1 MEKRFN
7 GRTIIIIVLVA
18 LIAVAGGVLAATVV
32 TDRSSKEST
41 TAPQTTYA
49 SISSAELEGILEQ
62 QPMYADGVKYYYA
75 SSSKQLEHDAMGAS
89 VFNNS
94 DVNIQKF
101 TIAFCA
107 FDENDN
113 AIRIKQPGEEGDG
126 AYIRTISYDLSNAQG
141 DKKYIEPL
149 ESFDNVIFYVTNEP
163 QIVTIKACVKE
174 YTSADGISW
183 KNPYY
188 TAFKNNY
195 SGKTLNFADVVA

>member
-1 MEKRFN
+1 MEQRSSVNK
-7 GRTIIIIVLVA
+7 IIIVILVV

-32 TDRSSKEST
+32 TDKKESAQTSAVQT
-41 TAPQTTYA
+41 TAAQ
-49 SISSAELEGILEQ
+49 ISNDELEGILEQ
-62 QPMYADGVKYYYA
+62 QPMYTDGVKYYYA
-75 SSSKQLEHDAMGAS
+75 NSSKQLEFDAMGAS

-107 FDENDN
+107 FDENDE
-113 AIRIKQPGEEGDG
+113 AIKIKQPNEDGDG
-126 AYIRTISYDLSNAQG
+126 AYIRTISYDLSTAKG

-174 YTSADGISW
+174 YTSVDGIVW

-195 SGKTLNFADVVA
+195 SGKNLHFAEK